1 MQELVCDW
9 QQAASNVLVA
19 LGKRFVGKVMEEML
33 SKFQPGILPHYF
45 VVQTLANL
53 SVSNG
58 RWRPAPS
65 TRALSGPE
73 DLRAALAP
81 RFLVCRAP

>member
-1 MQELVCDW
+1 MPLPELVCDW

-19 LGKRFVGKVMEEML
+19 VGKRFISSVMEEML
-33 SKFQPGILPHYF
+33 SKFQPGVLPHHF

-58 RWRPAPS
+58 RRHKWA
-65 TRALSGPE
+65 
-73 DLRAALAP
+73 AALGQEQEH
-81 RFLVCRAP
+81 VHT